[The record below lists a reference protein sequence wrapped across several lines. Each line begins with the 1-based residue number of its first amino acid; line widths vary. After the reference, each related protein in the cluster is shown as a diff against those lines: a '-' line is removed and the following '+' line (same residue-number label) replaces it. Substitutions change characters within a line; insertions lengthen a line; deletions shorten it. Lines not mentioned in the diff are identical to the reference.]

1 MPNERG
7 IALIFLKPIELN
19 KEINSER
26 VGKFMIE
33 SAKYSYAA
41 GLGVT
46 GLDIFGKSQIKLIQR
61 ILTK

>member
-33 SAKYSYAA
+33 SAKYS
-41 GLGVT
+41 
-46 GLDIFGKSQIKLIQR
+46 
-61 ILTK
+61 